1 MLRQCTRTA
10 VHVAGL
16 LAVLGL
22 MPVVAQAA
30 RPAFEARSLPA
41 LLQALGAPAPVA
53 SADVRLEVPDV
64 AENGAVVPVR
74 MSTALTGV
82 RQMLLLVENNP
93 ALLCAQFELT
103 PAVEADFSLRV
114 KMAESTGV
122 LAVALM
128 DDGRVLYAR
137 RHVTVVL
144 GGCA

>member
-1 MLRQCTRTA
+1 MEMAWR
-10 VHVAGL
+10 VAGL
-16 LAVLGL
+16 LAGLGL
-22 MPVVAQAA
+22 LPSTAQAAA

-41 LLQALGAPAPVA
+41 LMQVLDAAVPVE
-53 SADVRLEVPDV
+53 SAEVLLEVPDV

-74 MSTALTGV
+74 LAALVPGV
-82 RQMLLLVENNP
+82 RQLLLLVENNP
-93 ALLCAQFELT
+93 TLLCAQFQPT
-103 PAVEADFSLRV
+103 AAVEPDFSLRV

-137 RHVTVVL
+137 RQVTVVL